1 MRSKRTFQRHQLAAL
16 LASLV
21 LAACGGSGGSA
32 GSSDESVSRGSE
44 VAASDV
50 DKQQSASNINS
61 TDAVVQSPAPIETG
75 AQANP
80 VHKVS
85 IDRRAAPTAGISVD
99 LGQPEASAVEKME
112 RHNRKGS
119 GLERAKRVQI
129 GFGRDMATTSSRKN
143 LQQMAWNTTASGA
156 QRASLRFSSTGAA
169 GLRLGVLVQS
179 LPDDAVLRVYAEG
192 STDARETTGTHIN
205 TLIAANVQAD
215 GDSEAARTY
224 WTPTTEGE
232 ATVLEIDLPAGR
244 PTSSIVF
251 TVPRLMHQ
259 AVLAPMASL
268 GQIEQKSR
276 CSNVTPDATC
286 TLPPVTNAVG
296 AMDFTVEVSPGYF
309 QLFFCTGTLVA
320 NRGATQQGYFLTA
333 NHCISKQSEASSL
346 DVTWFYR
353 SSACNSTTL
362 NPDRQYSW
370 SGAVLR
376 YNKTEFSGSL
386 STPVG
391 TDTSLLDLI
400 DTPPEGTIYAGWAFQ
415 RETVGT
421 STNYLSVHSPYG
433 PLPHSEVAGFLRRS
447 DGRLIGYGSVLNTYF
462 DNYGNER
469 FNVNTSYN
477 PQSPMYQVR
486 WTTGIT
492 EGGSSGSG
500 LFADG
505 TTSNPRIVGQLWG
518 GASGCGVT
526 IDGGTPDGSDYYGRF
541 DLAYENGLV
550 NWLNPGYKFVF
561 RFYRPSNGTHFFSAD
576 VNERDSVRANNSAL
590 FYEAPVFMV
599 APASGSGLSPVYRF
613 LNRQTGTHFYTINDS
628 ERASVVANL
637 SNVFLYE
644 GIAWY
649 ARQANS
655 PASGTVPVYRFFRNS
670 AGTHLY
676 TTDVGERDNI
686 IATRSADY
694 TYEGVAYLA
703 WAAN

>member
-1 MRSKRTFQRHQLAAL
+1 MCSTRTFQRHRLAAL

-21 LAACGGSGGSA
+21 LAACGGSGESP

-50 DKQQSASNINS
+50 ASQQRASSINS
-61 TDAVVQSPAPIETG
+61 TDAVIQSPAPGETG
-75 AQANP
+75 AQTNP

-85 IDRRAAPTAGISVD
+85 IDRRAAPSPAISVD
-99 LGQPEASAVEKME
+99 LGPPEASAIEKME

-119 GLERAKRVQI
+119 GLERAKRVQN
-129 GFGRDMATTSSRKN
+129 GFARDVAATSSRKS
-143 LQQMAWNTTASGA
+143 LQQIAWNNTASGV
-156 QRASLRFSSTGAA
+156 QRASLRFRSTGAA
-169 GLRLGVLVQS
+169 GLRLGVLVQA
-179 LPDDAVLRVYAEG
+179 LPDEAVLRVYAEG
-192 STDARETTGTHIN
+192 STDAQETTGAHVN

-215 GDSEAARTY
+215 GDSEASRTY
-224 WTPTTEGE
+224 WTPTTMGE

-244 PTSSIVF
+244 PTASIVF
-251 TVPRLMHQ
+251 TVPKLMHQ
-259 AVLAPMASL
+259 AVLAPKASL
-268 GQIEQKSR
+268 GQIEQKSA
-276 CSNVTPDATC
+276 CPGVTPDATC

-296 AMDFTVEVSPGYF
+296 SMDFVDGGSSWV
-309 QLFFCTGTLVA
+309 CTGTLVA

-333 NHCISKQSEASSL
+333 NHCINNQSAASSL
-346 DVTWFYR
+346 HVFWFYR
-353 SSACNSTTL
+353 SSACDNTTV
-362 NPDRQYSW
+362 NPGTVPSFG
-370 SGAVLR
+370 GALLR

-386 STPVG
+386 RTPVG

-400 DTPPEGTIYAGWAFQ
+400 DTPPAGTIYAGWAFQ
-415 RETVGT
+415 REVVGG
-421 STNYLSVHSPYG
+421 STNYVDVHSPG
-433 PLPHSEVAGFLRRS
+433 GEFLRRS
-447 DGRLIGYGSVLNTYF
+447 DGRLIGYGSVLNTYV
-462 DNYGNER
+462 DDGEEY
-469 FNVNTSYN
+469 FNVDTSPN

-518 GASGCGVT
+518 GASSCSNT
-526 IDGGTPDGSDYYGRF
+526 TASDYFGRF

-550 NWLNPGYKFVF
+550 NWLNPGYKFAF
-561 RFYRPSNGTHFFSAD
+561 RFYRPSNGTHFFSAH
-576 VNERDSVRANNSAL
+576 VPERDAVRASNSAL
-590 FYEAPVFMV
+590 SYEGPVFMV
-599 APASGSGLSPVYRF
+599 APAPGNGLSPVYRF
-613 LNRQTGTHFYTINDS
+613 VNRQTGAHFYTINES
-628 ERASVVANL
+628 ERASVAANL
-637 SNVFLYE
+637 SHVFTNE

>member
-50 DKQQSASNINS
+50 DKQQSASSINS
-61 TDAVVQSPAPIETG
+61 TDAVVQSPAPSETG

-85 IDRRAAPTAGISVD
+85 IDRRAAPTAAISVD
-99 LGQPEASAVEKME
+99 LGQPEASAIEKMD
-112 RHNRKGS
+112 RYNRKGS
-119 GLERAKRVQI
+119 GLERAKRVQN
-129 GFGRDMATTSSRKN
+129 GFARDVTTTSSRKN
-143 LQQMAWNTTASGA
+143 LQQIEWNATASGV

-169 GLRLGVLVQS
+169 GLRLGVLVQA

-192 STDARETTGTHIN
+192 STDAQETTGAHIN
-205 TLIAANVQAD
+205 ALIAANVQVD
-215 GDSEAARTY
+215 GDSEAVRTY
-224 WTPTTEGE
+224 WTPTTVGE
-232 ATVLEIDLPAGR
+232 AAVLEIDLPAGR

-251 TVPRLMHQ
+251 TVPKVMHQ
-259 AVLAPMASL
+259 AVLAPKASL
-268 GQIEQKSR
+268 GQIEQKST
-276 CSNVTPDATC
+276 CPNVTPDATC

-296 AMDFTVEVSPGYF
+296 SMDFVDNSISYV
-309 QLFFCTGTLVA
+309 CTGTLVA

-333 NHCISKQSEASSL
+333 NHCINNQSAASSL
-346 DVTWFYR
+346 HVFWFYR
-353 SSACNSTTL
+353 SSACNSTTV
-362 NPDRQYSW
+362 NPGYVPQYG
-370 SGAVLR
+370 GALLR

-386 STPVG
+386 RTPVG
-391 TDTSLLDLI
+391 TDTALLDLI
-400 DTPPEGTIYAGWAFQ
+400 ETPPAGAIYAGWAFQ
-415 RETVGT
+415 RDTVGT

-433 PLPHSEVAGFLRRS
+433 EDPDPLVKGFLRRS

-462 DNYGNER
+462 DTQGNER
-469 FNVNTSYN
+469 FNVNSSFNT
-477 PQSPMYQVR
+477 QSPMYQVR

-518 GASGCGVT
+518 GASSCNDT
-526 IDGGTPDGSDYYGRF
+526 TASDYYGRF

-628 ERASVVANL
+628 ERASVAANL